1 MVLQDSRLPPRIS
14 PIWGR
19 CNKSSIIEFHSL
31 YKNINQANEAPPR
44 YARNPSAPSSKY
56 ERWPRCTLLAPKGA
70 LYVMMCL
77 NMIMMFLYM
86 IMMRLD
92 ISNFN
97 PPQTLTIYGDI
108 IPVVSTVNH
117 EHHPCFN
124 AQGSKKITYSVS
136 YTSVVPHFLRLEY
149 FVLFWGK
156 VYWFSNTVYRLP
168 FKR

>member
-1 MVLQDSRLPPRIS
+1 MRLLLDTQAIPAPLRQNMKGDR
-14 PIWGR
+14 GR
-19 CNKSSIIEFHSL
+19 CN
-31 YKNINQANEAPPR
+31 
-44 YARNPSAPSSKY
+44 
-56 ERWPRCTLLAPKGA
+56 LLAPKGA

-77 NMIMMFLYM
+77 PMIMMCLN
-86 IMMRLD
+86 

-124 AQGSKKITYSVS
+124 ALLLSHGSSKITYSVS

-149 FVLFWGK
+149 F
-156 VYWFSNTVYRLP
+156 SNTEPTV
-168 FKR
+168 